1 LRRLGARP
9 SFEIVVRGPL
19 DDRRRLS
26 DYLSAGVDEYVVEVP
41 NATTA
46 QRVRR
51 FRALASA
58 AAD

>member
-1 LRRLGARP
+1 MGAGR

-19 DDRRRLS
+19 EDPRRLS
-26 DYLSAGVDEYVVEVP
+26 DYLRAGVDEYVVEVP

-58 AAD
+58 AAY